1 VIKALR
7 LCVCSI
13 IAVLSFA
20 RPAAADWHFTP
31 FIGTTFGGNSTFIG
45 SESLLTEQK
54 FFGRKDLVVGGS
66 VAHIGRG
73 LLGVEGIFVYVPGIV
88 NPELEPDETSPETE
102 QLIVG
107 SYSIAA
113 MGNVVL
119 TTPRAWNEHGL
130 RPFVSGGFGLLHLT
144 TETIRDALLFRRTVM
159 GYNVGGG
166 AIGFVSDRT
175 GVRFEARRFAYVK
188 PSESSGF
195 SIGNETYSYWTAT
208 VGVVFRY

>member
-45 SESLLTEQK
+45 TESALPEGK
-54 FFGRKDLVVGGS
+54 FFGRKDLVVGGAVS
-66 VAHIGRG
+66 RFWRG
-73 LLGVEGIFVYVPGIV
+73 PVGVEGIFVHVPTIIDPGFD
-88 NPELEPDETSPETE
+88 PDVTGSPTTP
-102 QLIVG
+102 LITG
-107 SYSIAA
+107 NYSIAA
-113 MGNVVL
+113 MGNVIF

-144 TETIRDALLFRRTVM
+144 METLQGALTLRRNVM